1 MAVLDHAV
9 IGNGRVL
16 ALVSP
21 TGAIEWL
28 CMPRFDSPTI
38 FGRLLDAQKGGHFA
52 ITCDGRELVGEASY
66 LQNTNVLRTVFR
78 SADASWEVIDFA
90 PRLPRDFGCD
100 APPEI
105 VRILRPL
112 SGAPRLRVDLA
123 PAPNYGLAE
132 ARFEQGSAALEIL
145 GGDEHFALET
155 NLPLSYVVART
166 EFTLHEPIA
175 LRLRCGGAQGRE
187 SVVVRAER
195 ELDLTVRG
203 WRVWAKSCAL
213 PLFDPRRV
221 LRSAL
226 CLKLHVYED
235 TGAVI
240 AATTT
245 SIPEALGTE
254 RTWDYRYCWLRDA
267 AFVVEALRRLS
278 HLNEGERF
286 IHFLRDVAQSGAL
299 QPLYTVDGGRHVP
312 ERMLTHWAG
321 FEGNGF
327 VRIGNAAAEQLQHD
341 IIGELVLC
349 LDTIVHDPRVVLPEG
364 WNDLW
369 PLIERLVEEAIVAAN
384 TPDTSIWEFRTS
396 LRHHTFS
403 RAMCW
408 AAIHRGSKLARR
420 FGRQEQAERWT
431 AIAAKEREIV
441 LERGF
446 NRALGYFTQSLDGQY
461 PDASS
466 LLLPIIGMIDARDPR
481 FVSTLEEYERV
492 LTRDGLML
500 RYANEDDFG
509 QTTSAFTVCS
519 FWWAEALA
527 LSGQLDKAIRLFE
540 RLVKMGNP
548 HGLFSEDIEP
558 HTHRLL
564 GNFPQA
570 YTHVGLIHAA
580 MTIGE
585 LFEVRE
591 GKVRTWA

>member
-1 MAVLDHAV
+1 MAKLDHAV
-9 IGNGRVL
+9 IGNGCVL

-28 CMPRFDSPTI
+28 CLPRFDSPTI
-38 FGRLLDAQKGGHFA
+38 FARLLDEKKGGHFV
-52 ITCDGRELVGEASY
+52 ITADGREIVGESAY

-78 SADASWEVIDFA
+78 ANDTAWEVIDFA
-90 PRLPRDFGCD
+90 PRLPRDFGFD
-100 APPEI
+100 APSEI
-105 VRILRPL
+105 VRIVRPL
-112 SGAPRLRVDLA
+112 AGAPRLRVELA
-123 PAPNYGLAE
+123 AAPNYAQGE
-132 ARFEQGSAALEIL
+132 VHFEMSSSALEIVA
-145 GGDEHFALET
+145 GDQRFTLET
-155 NLPLSYVVART
+155 NLPLSYVTART

-175 LRLRCGGAQGRE
+175 LRLRGGSATSRE
-187 SVVVRAER
+187 SEVVRAER

-203 WRVWAKSCAL
+203 WRVWAKTCAL
-213 PLFDPRRV
+213 PLFDAKLV

-240 AATTT
+240 AATTS
-245 SIPEALGTE
+245 SIPEALGTQ

-278 HLNEGERF
+278 HVHEGERF
-286 IHFLRDVAQSGAL
+286 LHFLRDVAHAGPL
-299 QPLYTVDGGRHVP
+299 QPLYTVDGQRHVP
-312 ERMLTHWAG
+312 ERVLEHLAG
-321 FEGNGF
+321 FEGNGW
-327 VRIGNAAAEQLQHD
+327 VRVGNAAAEQLQHD
-341 IIGELVLC
+341 IIGELLLC
-349 LDTIVHDPRVVLPEG
+349 IDTIVRDPRVVLPEG
-364 WNDLW
+364 WSELW
-369 PLIERLVEEAIVAAN
+369 PLVERLVEEAIVAAN
-384 TPDTSIWEFRTS
+384 RPDTSIWEFRTS

-408 AAIHRGSKLARR
+408 AAIHRGAKLARR
-420 FGRQEQAERWT
+420 FGRLEHAERWSG
-431 AIAAKEREIV
+431 IAATEREIV
-441 LERGF
+441 LGRGF
-446 NRALGYFTQSLDGQY
+446 NRDLGYFTQSLEGRY

-466 LLLPIIGMIDARDPR
+466 LLLPMIGLIDAKDPR
-481 FVSTLEEYERV
+481 FVSTLAAYERV

-509 QTTSAFTVCS
+509 ETTSAFTVCS

-527 LSGQLDKAIRLFE
+527 LSGQLDRAVELFE
-540 RLVKMGNP
+540 RLAKLGNP
-548 HGLFSEDIEP
+548 HGLFSEDLEP
-558 HTHRLL
+558 GTRRML

-585 LFEVRE
+585 MLEARE